1 MDDFDSYCDDND
13 DDDDDDDDDYD
24 DDTYDHDNVM
34 HAIDSDA
41 CSVSV
46 AAADKV
52 DVGAAYDDDARE
64 EEDIRSKP
72 VDVPRYL

>member
-1 MDDFDSYCDDND
+1 
-13 DDDDDDDDDYD
+13 
-24 DDTYDHDNVM
+24 M
-34 HAIDSDA
+34 HANDSDA

-52 DVGAAYDDDARE
+52 DVGAAYDDDAHE

>member
-1 MDDFDSYCDDND
+1 
-13 DDDDDDDDDYD
+13 
-24 DDTYDHDNVM
+24 M
-34 HAIDSDA
+34 HANDSDA

-64 EEDIRSKP
+64 EDIRSKP